1 MNATKMKTVF
11 VTFVTLTG
19 FAIISIAQPGAKHE
33 QKKEKIEAMKIGY
46 ITQQVELTPEEAQ
59 KFWPVYNQM
68 NNEIEALR
76 KERKLSRE
84 NAKETFDV
92 MTDADIEKLIND
104 EMASRQK
111 ELDIHKKY
119 VAQFKSVLPIKK
131 LAQFYK
137 AEEGFKRRLLEKIQ
151 EKREEKQ
158 D

>member
-1 MNATKMKTVF
+1 MNTMKIAML
-11 VTFVTLTG
+11 TFFAAFG
-19 FAIISIAQPGAKHE
+19 FIAISIAQPGPKHE
-33 QKKEKIEAMKIGY
+33 QKKEKVEAMKIGF
-46 ITQQVELTPEEAQ
+46 ITQQMDLTPEEAQ

-68 NNEIEALR
+68 NNEIDALR

-131 LAQFYK
+131 VAQFYK
-137 AEEGFKRRLLEKIQ
+137 AEEGFKRKLLEKIQ
-151 EKREEKQ
+151 EKKQ
-158 D
+158 E

>member
-1 MNATKMKTVF
+1 MKTAML
-11 VTFVTLTG
+11 TFFAAIG
-19 FAIISIAQPGAKHE
+19 FTAISIAQPGPKHE
-33 QKKEKIEAMKIGY
+33 QKKEKVEAMKIGF
-46 ITQQVELTPEEAQ
+46 ITQQMDLTPEEAQ

-68 NNEIEALR
+68 NNEIETLR

-119 VAQFKSVLPIKK
+119 VGQFKSVLPVKK
-131 LAQFYK
+131 VAQFYK
-137 AEEGFKRRLLEKIQ
+137 AEEQFKRKLLEKIQ
-151 EKREEKQ
+151 EKRPE
-158 D
+158 

>member
-1 MNATKMKTVF
+1 MKTAML
-11 VTFVTLTG
+11 TFFAALG
-19 FAIISIAQPGAKHE
+19 FIAISIAQPGPKHE
-33 QKKEKIEAMKIGY
+33 QKKEKVEAMKIGF
-46 ITQQVELTPEEAQ
+46 ITQQMDLTPEEAQ

-68 NNEIEALR
+68 NNEIETLR

-119 VAQFKSVLPIKK
+119 VVQFKSVLSIKK
-131 LAQFYK
+131 VAQFYR
-137 AEEGFKRRLLEKIQ
+137 AEEQFKRKLLEKIQ
-151 EKREEKQ
+151 EKKEVKQ
-158 D
+158 N

>member
-1 MNATKMKTVF
+1 MKTAML
-11 VTFVTLTG
+11 TFFAAIG
-19 FAIISIAQPGAKHE
+19 FTAISIAQPGPKHE
-33 QKKEKIEAMKIGY
+33 QKKEKVEAMKIGF
-46 ITQQVELTPEEAQ
+46 ITQQMDLTPEEAQ

-68 NNEIEALR
+68 NNEIETLR

-119 VAQFKSVLPIKK
+119 VGQFKSVLPVKK
-131 LAQFYK
+131 VAQFYK
-137 AEEGFKRRLLEKIQ
+137 AEEQFKRKLLEKIQ
-151 EKREEKQ
+151 EKKQ
-158 D
+158 E